1 MHVGFQTTV
10 HIGSIQQTAVLEGI
24 MAAKHISTNDTASVL
39 FRFLQHP
46 EFVRTGSRLLFR
58 MGSTQGIGKVTQVFP
73 LETGPADF
81 VDHSLKKKPT
91 TQVVEFPLPPN
102 RSTIGHVSRGK
113 STPPL

>member
-1 MHVGFQTTV
+1 MHKGFQTTV

-58 MGSTQGIGKVTQVFP
+58 TGSTQGIGKITQVFP
-73 LETGPADF
+73 IEIESGLE
-81 VDHSLKKKPT
+81 V
-91 TQVVEFPLPPN
+91 
-102 RSTIGHVSRGK
+102 
-113 STPPL
+113 